1 MIIPAAWHFLVVH
14 NHLLHI
20 DHLHHT
26 AEQLVVAH
34 LQCREELAQVYCLLQ
49 YEEELVNK
57 AAVEVVEVVAEVV
70 AHSCNQHLLNIGS
83 NLLAKVGLNCQAYL
97 RLRQKM

>member
-26 AEQLVVAH
+26 AEQLVVTH
-34 LQCREELAQVYCLLQ
+34 LQCREELAQVTYLLQ
-49 YEEELVNK
+49 DEEELVDK
-57 AAVEVVEVVAEVV
+57 AAVGAVVVVVEPFPTITFSSAQTSLPESL
-70 AHSCNQHLLNIGS
+70 HS
-83 NLLAKVGLNCQAYL
+83 KYL
-97 RLRQKM
+97 IRQKM